1 MKTLT
6 DTYADRFNKRS
17 LPELLM
23 HKFLTQYGYAN
34 GPVIAEA
41 IVKDILSIV
50 EQCYPESLPPKT
62 VVWLAVRR
70 EWKGQRKG
78 IQLADLVPIRLPI
91 ATDEEIQLLMK
102 PDLRKKLKARRA
114 FNRARFARWCFEAY
128 EQGGVLTL
136 LDLSML
142 SGMSERYVGELLR
155 EYEAENERVVPTRG
169 TVHDLG
175 PSVTHKAE
183 VVRRW
188 LRHESPAQIARVLG
202 HSQTAVDR
210 YIADF
215 RKVRLLAQKVPIGEI
230 PNLTRLSGNVV
241 EQYLALMR
249 QYDSALALY
258 SESENALVSS
268 DDIPVPAPARTVA
281 RSAGRVKGDRRESV
295 AALDT
300 GEHLVTLGQEVEQVA
315 C

>member
-17 LPELLM
+17 LPELLV
-23 HKFLTQYGYAN
+23 HKFLTKYGYAN
-34 GPVIAEA
+34 GPIIAEA
-41 IVKDILSIV
+41 IVKDILSVV
-50 EQCYPESLPPKT
+50 EQCYPERVPPKT
-62 VVWLAVRR
+62 VMWLAVRR

-78 IQLADLVPIRLPI
+78 IELTDLVPVRLPI

-102 PDLRKKLKARRA
+102 PELRKKLKARRA

-142 SGMSERYVGELLR
+142 SGMSENYVGELLR

-175 PSVTHKAE
+175 SSVTHKAE

-188 LRHESPAQIARVLG
+188 LRHESPAQIARVLS
-202 HSQTAVDR
+202 HSQRAVDR

-215 RKVRLLAQKVPIGEI
+215 QRVRLLAQKVPIDEI
-230 PNLTRLSGNVV
+230 SELAGLSGNVV
-241 EQYLALMR
+241 EQYLALIH
-249 QYDSALALY
+249 QYDSALVLY
-258 SESENALVSS
+258 SESQQALVPS
-268 DDIPVPAPARTVA
+268 DDIPVPAPARTTA
-281 RSAGRVKGDRRESV
+281 RSAGCVKGDRRESA

-300 GEHLVTLGQEVEQVA
+300 GEHLVTVGQVVEQAA

>member
-17 LPELLM
+17 LPQLLM
-23 HKFLTQYGYAN
+23 HKFLTKYGYAN

-50 EQCYPESLPPKT
+50 EQCYPERLPPKT
-62 VVWLAVRR
+62 VMWLAVRR
-70 EWKGQRKG
+70 EWNGQRKG
-78 IQLADLVPIRLPI
+78 IELTDLVPIRLPI

-142 SGMSERYVGELLR
+142 SGMSEHYVGELLR
-155 EYEAENERVVPTRG
+155 EYEAENETVVPTRG

-175 PSVTHKAE
+175 SSVTHKAE

-188 LRHESPAQIARVLG
+188 LRHESPAQIARVLS
-202 HSQTAVDR
+202 HSQRAVDR

-215 RKVRLLAQKVPIGEI
+215 RRVRLLAQKVPIHEI
-230 PNLTRLSGNVV
+230 PDLAGLSDNVV
-241 EQYLALMR
+241 KQYLALIH
-249 QYDSALALY
+249 QYDSALVLY
-258 SESENALVSS
+258 SESQQALVSS
-268 DDIPVPAPARTVA
+268 DDIPVPTPARTTA
-281 RSAGRVKGDRRESV
+281 RSAGRVKGDRRESE

-300 GEHLVTLGQEVEQVA
+300 GQHLATVGQVVEQGA